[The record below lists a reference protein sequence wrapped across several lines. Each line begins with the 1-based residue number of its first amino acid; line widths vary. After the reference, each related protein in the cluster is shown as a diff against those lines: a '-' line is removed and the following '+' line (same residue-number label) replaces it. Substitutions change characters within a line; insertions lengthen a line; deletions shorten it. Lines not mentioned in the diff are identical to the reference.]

1 MREQLI
7 TYLDGEVRFQ
17 SPEVQAMW
25 KAVREGKVSEQFL
38 AHFLTVVRDNK
49 VSIPVK
55 SKEPDLEIGIGEAS
69 HMLKEQ
75 GIDLRAE
82 VQAQARSHIRW
93 GLHAALVKGEHASA
107 TLDAYLESLNQVQ
120 FSCNGIGQ
128 ALAVKE
134 QGSRYCG
141 MSALSVVVDPGYLLP
156 QELFDVLFS
165 HQIQRKSDSW
175 GQTHLNELRIIKPD
189 DIPESLKTFEWQGAY
204 ETEFAFQQAFQRVA
218 DFPVPRPRVML
229 TAKVTDNDA
238 ARASDLYGMQAIADG
253 DVEYL
258 DFRGQMLKLRL
269 DMDRA
274 LWPNAKDRERLDA
287 IIDPRNYRNVLR
299 SRLKDTYLE
308 HFFEDTEYGSP
319 LNVFVSGL
327 LPHLSFAKSSRR
339 VSVLA
344 IPYGCR
350 NRRESSRLL
359 SFGEVKP

>member
-82 VQAQARSHIRW
+82 VQDLQLAITYSL
-93 GLHAALVKGEHASA
+93 GTPCCFSEGEHASA

-218 DFPVPRPRVML
+218 DFP
-229 TAKVTDNDA
+229 
-238 ARASDLYGMQAIADG
+238 
-253 DVEYL
+253 
-258 DFRGQMLKLRL
+258 
-269 DMDRA
+269 
-274 LWPNAKDRERLDA
+274 
-287 IIDPRNYRNVLR
+287 
-299 SRLKDTYLE
+299 
-308 HFFEDTEYGSP
+308 
-319 LNVFVSGL
+319 
-327 LPHLSFAKSSRR
+327 SS
-339 VSVLA
+339 
-344 IPYGCR
+344 
-350 NRRESSRLL
+350 
-359 SFGEVKP
+359 